1 MIQIYDLTTKKY
13 IPFEFLI
20 DTLSSATWVTS
31 QTCRTNICY
40 NHNKLMPL
48 LHFGKYQLKMNNGE
62 INGHIYLTHVN
73 LENFNLSFQPVLLVD
88 DINLVDFMVS
98 IS

>member
-1 MIQIYDLTTKKY
+1 
-13 IPFEFLI
+13 
-20 DTLSSATWVTS
+20 
-31 QTCRTNICY
+31 
-40 NHNKLMPL
+40 MPL